1 MRPLASLALIAY
13 IAAMTLP
20 CPNDDIAKRKKRERR
35 VIRRFMRHIVVGYA
49 VGVLL
54 GVLAYGLFLLTRGN
68 LTIDIPIIYAFAILY
83 TAGMG
88 GGFAGSVIF
97 MLKIKDTKEEEDD
110 NDDDDKPGGGTPE
123 RVKKPRL
130 TPRPR
135 HIKIGS
141 AVPGLSS
148 SVLWLRGY
156 LILLFSFCVLGTA
169 RIVARDIHN

>member
-1 MRPLASLALIAY
+1 
-13 IAAMTLP
+13 MTPP

-49 VGVLL
+49 VGILL

-97 MLKIKDTKEEEDD
+97 MVKIKDTKEEDD

-123 RVKKPRL
+123 PVKRPKRAY
-130 TPRPR
+130 RPR
-135 HIKIGS
+135 RTEIGP
-141 AVPGLSS
+141 ALPGL
-148 SVLWLRGY
+148 G
-156 LILLFSFCVLGTA
+156 
-169 RIVARDIHN
+169 